1 MQDNSQRRT
10 WRKKRES
17 PGPEVQKFRSTIPST
32 SLQYC
37 LLKCSFNQIAT
48 IIQFHLNT
56 MYWLRVTVSG
66 YKSRTFTFRLG
77 LWGYSSRHS
86 RVKSPQRQPT
96 KKYFKMQKMYGIQN
110 KTIYASNEIIHM
122 HHLKFRSCFVFF
134 RKVEQR
140 LFTVGGSTLEGKTPV
155 FASGSVS
162 ISVVTAVTHSCFVVI
177 VSVH

>member
-32 SLQYC
+32 SLQYF

-66 YKSRTFTFRLG
+66 YKSRTFTFCLG

-134 RKVEQR
+134 GKWSRDCSQWGVPRSRVQHQSSHLVVFQLVLSQR
-140 LFTVGGSTLEGKTPV
+140 SRTLV
-155 FASGSVS
+155 LLW
-162 ISVVTAVTHSCFVVI
+162 
-177 VSVH
+177 

>member
-32 SLQYC
+32 SLQ
-37 LLKCSFNQIAT
+37 LKCSFNQIAT

-122 HHLKFRSCFVFF
+122 HHLKFRSCFLFF
-134 RKVEQR
+134 LESGAEIVHS
-140 LFTVGGSTLEGKTPV
+140 GGFHARGYNTSRR
-155 FASGSVS
+155 
-162 ISVVTAVTHSCFVVI
+162 IW
-177 VSVH
+177 

>member
-32 SLQYC
+32 SLQYF

-134 RKVEQR
+134 EKWSRDCSQWGVPRSRVQHQSSHLVAFQLVLSQR
-140 LFTVGGSTLEGKTPV
+140 SRTLV
-155 FASGSVS
+155 LLW
-162 ISVVTAVTHSCFVVI
+162 
-177 VSVH
+177 